1 MIRRLVHLAAAAT
14 FVAALTCPA
23 ARACAPVL
31 VLRNGAVVNL
41 DTRVEVRPGRL
52 PIVLSPARIAALLAR
67 QRVAL
72 AQRNAERLLH
82 IVPHH
87 RRGAP
92 Q

>member
-1 MIRRLVHLAAAAT
+1 MMRHPVPLAAAAS

-23 ARACAPVL
+23 VRACAPVL

-52 PIVLSPARIAALLAR
+52 PIVLSPARVAALLAR
-67 QRVAL
+67 QRAAL
-72 AQRNAERLLH
+72 ARRNAARLLR
-82 IVPHH
+82 IPPH